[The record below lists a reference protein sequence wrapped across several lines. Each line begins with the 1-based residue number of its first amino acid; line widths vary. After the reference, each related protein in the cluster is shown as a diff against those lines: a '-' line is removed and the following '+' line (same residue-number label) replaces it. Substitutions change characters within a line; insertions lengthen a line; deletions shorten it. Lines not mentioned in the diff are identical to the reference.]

1 MSQPDNNNPVT
12 PPPSN
17 TADKLLQQQ
26 REREDRVGLSEEQYE
41 DYKKALNGVAST
53 PNGQFVLK
61 TFIKAMGVFTVKPT
75 REGVALVGDKALRDF
90 YLTMI
95 RPHLDTTLRQELEN

>member
-1 MSQPDNNNPVT
+1 MSQPDNNNET
-12 PPPSN
+12 PPRPSS
-17 TADKLLQQQ
+17 TADNLLQQQ
-26 REREDRVGLSEEQYE
+26 RERDERAGMSEQQYE

-61 TFIKAMGVFTVKPT
+61 TFIKAMGVFSVKPT

-95 RPHLDTTLRQELEN
+95 RPHLDVTLRQELEN

>member
-1 MSQPDNNNPVT
+1 MSQPDNNNET
-12 PPPSN
+12 PPRPSS
-17 TADKLLQQQ
+17 TADNLLQQQ
-26 REREDRVGLSEEQYE
+26 RDRDERAGMSEQQYE

-61 TFIKAMGVFTVKPT
+61 TFIKALGVFTVKPT
-75 REGVALVGDKALRDF
+75 REGVALVSDKALRDF

-95 RPHLDTTLRQELEN
+95 RPHLDPTIRQDLET